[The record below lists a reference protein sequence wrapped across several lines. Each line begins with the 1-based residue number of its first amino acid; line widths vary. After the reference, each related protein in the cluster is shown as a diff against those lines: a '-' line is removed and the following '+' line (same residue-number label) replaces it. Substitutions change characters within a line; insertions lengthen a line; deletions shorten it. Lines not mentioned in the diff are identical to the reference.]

1 MNIKYEIMIEWNIH
15 TSSDSWKDI
24 PPRDNRRVICYTGL
38 LVQDRLQTPQKN
50 NFDDFLRELINQCRV
65 QIHSTEEQ
73 IDQHTQISVTSR
85 DQEVYYSTVWELIQ
99 YLNQS
104 NNPDDHTILIDFF
117 RRTFVVMNF
126 QAN

>member
-1 MNIKYEIMIEWNIH
+1 MIEWNIH

-104 NNPDDHTILIDFF
+104 NNPDDHSILIDFF

>member
-1 MNIKYEIMIEWNIH
+1 MNIKYEIMIERNIH

-38 LVQDRLQTPQKN
+38 LVQDRLQAPQKN

-65 QIHSTEEQ
+65 QIHSIEEQ

-126 QAN
+126 QTN